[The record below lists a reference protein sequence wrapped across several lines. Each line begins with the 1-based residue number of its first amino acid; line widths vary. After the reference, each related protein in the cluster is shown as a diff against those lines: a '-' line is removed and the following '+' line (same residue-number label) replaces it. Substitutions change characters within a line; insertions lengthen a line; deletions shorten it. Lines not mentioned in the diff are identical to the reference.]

1 VVNFGQIIC
10 GLIAVDPITAQDA
23 VKLIHVQYEELK
35 PIITIEV
42 FKILNRYVQFDQT
55 KIKMYVMYIIMVV
68 RSILLLY
75 KKSYICLLAL

>member
-1 VVNFGQIIC
+1 MVNFGQIIC